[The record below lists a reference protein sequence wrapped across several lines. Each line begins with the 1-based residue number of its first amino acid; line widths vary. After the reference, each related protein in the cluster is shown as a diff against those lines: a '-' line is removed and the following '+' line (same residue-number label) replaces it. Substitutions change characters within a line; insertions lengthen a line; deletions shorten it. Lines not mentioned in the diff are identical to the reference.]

1 MEKLNQWL
9 TLSANIGVIVGIVF
23 LAFELNQNNRLL
35 ESEARLN
42 QADSIRNAW
51 REIYLNPDLA
61 LMLAKAYR
69 GEPLN
74 ELETI
79 QLEAYQ
85 RRIILGLL
93 FQYEEFRNGALD
105 TINISAWR
113 VIYRGGDYRPSLA
126 EAWTRSRATMRPEFV
141 EFFES
146 NIINP

>member
-9 TLSANIGVIVGIVF
+9 TLSANVGIIVGIVF

-69 GEPLN
+69 GESLN

-93 FQYEEFRNGALD
+93 FQYEEFRKGALD
-105 TINISAWR
+105 TINISACR
-113 VIYRGGDYRPSLA
+113 DIYRG
-126 EAWTRSRATMRPEFV
+126 
-141 EFFES
+141 
-146 NIINP
+146 